1 MQIIFTLLVW
11 QHCNTTT
18 STKVSHVRK
27 LHSHLLFISFNSFQ
41 SLSRCIIPTCCIS
54 SCYISSCYAT
64 TCATR
69 ESPHPLWSQYPTW
82 EYVLGALL
90 KWTDWKLGG
99 VAPLDHHGCQRIPH
113 FSFPD
118 LEATFICG
126 CQKSA
131 EGDLGKTLCTTCS
144 SSSWMIWC
152 RSKVVRSSKDKP
164 QLAVMWAS
172 LKP

>member
-1 MQIIFTLLVW
+1 MQIIFTLLVS

-27 LHSHLLFISFNSFQ
+27 LHPLLLLISFNSFQ
-41 SLSRCIIPTCCIS
+41 SFVSVHHPHQLHIHLLHIQLLCNHL
-54 SCYISSCYAT
+54 CYPRVPPSTLVPVPHMRVC
-64 TCATR
+64 TR
-69 ESPHPLWSQYPTW
+69 
-82 EYVLGALL
+82 ALL